1 MQRILRTMSRLLA
14 CLAVAGAGVSCSAPK
29 TAAPAAKPDVAT
41 VVPASGS
48 ANYNPSAWTS
58 VQMPVRL
65 SLTQPKKFALSGRVT
80 MLRDSVINMSMRM
93 LGMEVA
99 AVQVTSDSVWVVDR
113 FHKAV
118 FSAATAGFLSDHNLS
133 LGMLQGMMLGLD
145 TQGESPVHI
154 RNASGDD
161 IATVSLSGYT
171 DTPAGLVA
179 SVININAE
187 VRKTPIELTLV
198 WSPDRAVW
206 NDPSTTVRF
215 RNDFSGY
222 RRYSLADIRRLAG
235 ELGGAQ

>member
-1 MQRILRTMSRLLA
+1 
-14 CLAVAGAGVSCSAPK
+14 
-29 TAAPAAKPDVAT
+29 
-41 VVPASGS
+41 
-48 ANYNPSAWTS
+48 
-58 VQMPVRL
+58 MPVRL

-187 VRKTPIELTLV
+187 VRKTPIELALV